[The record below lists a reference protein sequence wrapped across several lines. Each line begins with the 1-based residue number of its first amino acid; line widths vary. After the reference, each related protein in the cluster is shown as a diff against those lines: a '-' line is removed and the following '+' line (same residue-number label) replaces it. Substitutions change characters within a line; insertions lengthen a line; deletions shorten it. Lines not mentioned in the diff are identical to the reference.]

1 MGVPPDLRL
10 LLTAPRRQ
18 PPRLVDLT
26 LPSSSFEHPE
36 SSFVPFSHDTR
47 KMDAAPLSASPISQ
61 RMASSSRRRQ
71 AIEHALAPHQKLIYL
86 LEGALLWLMPIEL
99 GVLVVLVNTAV
110 ILVAKAVSFLP
121 FLTFVAVFCM
131 TLVGLDFLSR
141 YVALAPLVDSRLRP
155 EFTPGSPA
163 CTKKVRM
170 LTVSELSQMLAEA
183 SLLLDS
189 FLALA
194 CPGALANGVHQQA
207 IARLPPQMQRG
218 PAGFLGTMPAALG
231 PVDLPPASSD
241 PPLPPVV
248 AATG

>member
-1 MGVPPDLRL
+1 M
-10 LLTAPRRQ
+10 
-18 PPRLVDLT
+18 
-26 LPSSSFEHPE
+26 
-36 SSFVPFSHDTR
+36 
-47 KMDAAPLSASPISQ
+47 
-61 RMASSSRRRQ
+61 
-71 AIEHALAPHQKLIYL
+71 
-86 LEGALLWLMPIEL
+86 
-99 GVLVVLVNTAV
+99 LVVLVNTAV

-189 FLALA
+189 FLALRHAQPMQFSVGAVLFCASFAFLGRIVPGLWLALLSVNLALA

-218 PAGFLGTMPAALG
+218 LAGFLGTMPAALG

-248 AATG
+248 AATGSPSKSD